1 MTQKVTLRPTLPG
14 PVRPADNSFVRILL
28 VEDEP
33 SQQEVLGIA
42 LTVSGYTVL
51 PATDVAEALAML
63 NNPLDAAILDVRL
76 PDPAGL
82 NRNGLSVLGE
92 LRVRHPNIP
101 IAVFT
106 GVPLSDGE
114 ELIAR
119 SLGASVLYKPQTL
132 DRILDFLA
140 GHLVKTG

>member
-1 MTQKVTLRPTLPG
+1 M
-14 PVRPADNSFVRILL
+14 RILL

-42 LTVSGYTVL
+42 LTVSGYEVL
-51 PATDVAEALAML
+51 PATDVAEALAAL
-63 NNPLDAAILDVRL
+63 GNPLDAAILDVRL

-82 NRNGLSVLGE
+82 NRNGLTVLGE
-92 LRVRHPNIP
+92 LRATQPNIP

-106 GVPLSDGE
+106 GVPLSEGE

-119 SLGASVLYKPQTL
+119 SLGATVLYKPQTI

-140 GHLVKTG
+140 DHLVKTG